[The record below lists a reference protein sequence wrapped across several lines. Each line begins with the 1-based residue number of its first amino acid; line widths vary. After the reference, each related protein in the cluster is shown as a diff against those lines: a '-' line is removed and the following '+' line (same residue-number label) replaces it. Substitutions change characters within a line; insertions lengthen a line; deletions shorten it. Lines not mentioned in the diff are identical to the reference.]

1 MARGG
6 KRKDSIERADR
17 PCPVHGVTEHAKYT
31 SNGLAHW
38 RCMECAKEAARH
50 QDNSMRGT
58 RPWKK
63 EEPLQFCPNCHM
75 ALPKTGIC
83 DEC

>member
-1 MARGG
+1 MASSQ
-6 KRKDSIERADR
+6 RKDYIERAIR
-17 PCPVHGVTEHAKYT
+17 ACPVHGHTEHAKYT
-31 SNGLAHW
+31 SAGRVDW
-38 RCMECAKEAARH
+38 RCMECSKEAARH
-50 QDNSMRGT
+50 QDNSRRGT

-63 EEPLQFCPNCHM
+63 EETPKICPVHNL